1 MRKFSEFRQ
10 EAQKL
15 AEEVQPIQ
23 EVVAG
28 GDVSLA
34 GDARVGPM
42 DGPMAAD
49 DVDTGAHNLQDPAS
63 LERVNG
69 FVQAIGAKPYMNPY
83 YAVNRLW
90 TQLQAI
96 GVSFDVNAAKFAQ
109 DSGVVEL
116 PLTQFGSRYGFSDM
130 DGVVKKD
137 DGISGR
143 VPGGLK
149 LVIHYVKTKG
159 LTTLEANIEQGALPA
174 SLLALGEDNIATEK
188 ITVNGQDYNV
198 KSKAPSKNDKKNT
211 EVVAT
216 SANNKTSQVRVTL
229 DPKNAVKN
237 MKREPVKT
245 DVNEEVGGDFSD
257 LKSWKAEAGH
267 RQLLVRKGV
276 HPSGSVQDYY
286 TAKDRQ
292 GNHRGHF
299 DVTTNKGE
307 LHEDGMPWDSV
318 EDPMGGVKG

>member
-1 MRKFSEFRQ
+1 MRKFSDFRQ

-42 DGPMAAD
+42 DGPVSAD
-49 DVDTGAHNLQDPAS
+49 DVEAGVHQIQDPAM
-63 LERVNG
+63 LNRLNG
-69 FVQAIGAKPYMNPY
+69 FVEAIGAKPYINPY
-83 YAVNRLW
+83 YAINRLW

-96 GVSFDVNAAKFAQ
+96 GITFDPSLAKFAAPT
-109 DSGVVEL
+109 GNVEL
-116 PLTQFGSRYGFSDM
+116 PLTQFGGRYGFVDM

-149 LVIHYVKTKG
+149 LVIQYVSMKG
-159 LTTLEANIEQGALPA
+159 LTTLNAKIEQGTQPA

-188 ITVNGQDYNV
+188 ISVNGQDYNV
-198 KSKAPSKNDKKNT
+198 KSKAPSKTDKKNT

-245 DVNEEVGGDFSD
+245 DVNEAVGGDFSD

-286 TAKDRQ
+286 TAKDHQ

-307 LHEDGMPWDSV
+307 LHEDGMPWDDV
-318 EDPMGGVKG
+318 EDPMGGRR